1 MEKYNKILSK
11 MCVQRLSASNGALKS
26 ATSSATKIA
35 TKSAQ

>member
-11 MCVQRLSASNGALKS
+11 MCVQRLSALNGAPKS
-26 ATSSATKIA
+26 ATRSAAKIA